1 MLRTRHSQADGSA
14 SLRRPTHLML
24 VIASTAIASSAP
36 KAEFAETFDAYDA
49 GADVIAGGRGRFK
62 TVTPKTPFVRG
73 AIREAGDAERCFVLE
88 HKSATTS
95 VITRFVD
102 GQMPRFN
109 RALVMS
115 LDVRP
120 SSGKHGIYVWEGE
133 RRHKIGCVK
142 LWFQADGMIIAIV
155 GREGKQAHAKLG
167 KWQPGQWHRLTLR
180 FRLSPS
186 DRSKTRFDAEVRW
199 LAGDRVT
206 GEVRDQVSPWSPAT
220 IAGAQ
225 ILSSLDRK
233 GKLDAQ
239 FDNWVFRG
247 DAVRSTK
254 RAAKRQVN
262 RSGAQPF
269 TPKTPCVTA
278 GEIVSAL
285 KHEKP
290 RSNHGLAIS
299 PNGETLAS
307 VSSGGNVHLWNIEAK
322 KKLRTIKADESYVRN
337 MAFSPDGKML
347 ATCGR
352 GQTVKVWLIDTGEPV
367 QALQKHETEV
377 YRVAF
382 SPDSK
387 HLVSCDKDGY
397 IAVWDL
403 DDKGNNVAWFRGP
416 NWHVQWMRDS
426 KTIAVASGSGV
437 WFYGIDPVARKAIYT
452 PMPDGQG
459 VLISSNGHYSGTPGV
474 QKNLIYQA
482 VTLLGQLTLT
492 PEEFEKRFGWK
503 NDPTKVKLIDKV
515 AVAAATEVAEKPSK

>member
-1 MLRTRHSQADGSA
+1 VAFSCRDKSIRVWDIDKCKQVALLSVPSRVQYPSVVRWSPDAKK
-14 SLRRPTHLML
+14 
-24 VIASTAIASSAP
+24 IAIL
-36 KAEFAETFDAYDA
+36 AYKDEA
-49 GADVIAGGRGRFK
+49 
-62 TVTPKTPFVRG
+62 VR
-73 AIREAGDAERCFVLE
+73 I
-88 HKSATTS
+88 
-95 VITRFVD
+95 
-102 GQMPRFN
+102 
-109 RALVMS
+109 
-115 LDVRP
+115 LDVK
-120 SSGKHGIYVWEGE
+120 SGVATAVLKEKTYSLNDVVWTNDST
-133 RRHKIGCVK
+133 KV
-142 LWFQADGMIIAIV
+142 IV
-155 GREGKQAHAKLG
+155 SESHYKG
-167 KWQPGQWHRLTLR
+167 
-180 FRLSPS
+180 
-186 DRSKTRFDAEVRW
+186 SKT
-199 LAGDRVT
+199 T
-206 GEVRDQVSPWSPAT
+206 GR
-220 IAGAQ
+220 
-225 ILSSLDRK
+225 ILVWD
-233 GKLDAQ
+233 
-239 FDNWVFRG
+239 
-247 DAVRSTK
+247 
-254 RAAKRQVN
+254 
-262 RSGAQPF
+262 
-269 TPKTPCVTA
+269 VTA